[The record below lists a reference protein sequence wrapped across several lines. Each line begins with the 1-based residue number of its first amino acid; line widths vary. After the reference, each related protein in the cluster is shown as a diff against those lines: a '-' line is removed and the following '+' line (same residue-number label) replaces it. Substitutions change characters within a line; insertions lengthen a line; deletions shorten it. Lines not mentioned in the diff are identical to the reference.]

1 MLKTAEAVSIGHPD
15 KTADYISSYILDR
28 LIEQDPSVH
37 YAVEVLIKDNTV
49 VLGGEVKGSVDM
61 SDIET
66 YVRNALREIGYDEH
80 YSDIWKDYAI
90 DVRKLEVINKIG
102 VQSADINQGVEH
114 NGWGDQGVF
123 VGYACKGPGL
133 INRELW
139 LARKLN
145 DALYEHARTSSN
157 LGLDIKTQISIDD
170 ATGDI
175 VTAIVAIP
183 MLKPEDI
190 RPFVVDALGQE
201 PKCIIVNGT
210 GIYQFHSSIAD
221 CGITGRKL
229 ACDFYSTA
237 CPIGGGSPWTK
248 DPSKADLTLNVYAR
262 YLATEN
268 LGDNDECF
276 IYLSCCIGRSELPT
290 GLIRTVKDG
299 VVTDRQ
305 LWCSEKPN
313 NLIKFFGL
321 DRPIYTKLCRKTLQ
335 ALTIVPVEDDK
346 LVA

>member
-28 LIEQDPSVH
+28 LIEQDPDVH
-37 YAVEVLIKDNTV
+37 YAVEVLIKDNSV
-49 VLGGEVKGSVDM
+49 ILGGEVKGAVDM
-61 SDIET
+61 SEINT
-66 YVRNALREIGYDEH
+66 YVQNALREIGYDEH

-90 DVRKLEVINKIG
+90 DVRKVEVINKIG

-114 NGWGDQGVF
+114 DGWGDQGVY

-145 DALYEHARTSSN
+145 NALYELARTSSN
-157 LGLDIKTQISIDD
+157 LGLDIKTQITIDD
-170 ATGDI
+170 HDGLI
-175 VTAIVAIP
+175 KTAIVAIP
-183 MLKPEDI
+183 MLEPEDLK
-190 RPFVVDALGQE
+190 PFIIDALGEE
-201 PKCIIVNGT
+201 PKQIIVNGT

-221 CGITGRKL
+221 CGVTGRKL

-276 IYLSCCIGRSELPT
+276 VYLSSCIGKSELPS
-290 GLIRTVKDG
+290 GLIRTIKDG
-299 VVTDRQ
+299 KVSNSPLFCNQ
-305 LWCSEKPN
+305 KPKE
-313 NLIKFFGL
+313 LIKFFGL

-335 ALTIVPVEDDK
+335 ALTIVPIESEQC
-346 LVA
+346 VA